1 MKKEDLDLELAH
13 KLKDK
18 IMTVAL
24 GHKDYIIMSA
34 MTFAMASLL
43 IWANSNQENETIEDA
58 LDLMDKQL
66 RTAVQGALE
75 NRKRGLS

>member
-1 MKKEDLDLELAH
+1 MNKDEIDLEVAH
-13 KLKDK
+13 KLKK
-18 IMTVAL
+18 KLMTVVL

-43 IWANSNQENETIEDA
+43 IWANSNQENETIEEA

-66 RTAVQGALE
+66 REAVKGALE